1 MMQDYGKRREAQPN
15 NQAREKELR
24 LNHLQSADLRVCA
37 FVLLAVAI
45 QPAIAHWHGL
55 IAFTSVHFHA
65 LKAINLSAS
74 CQEKAIFALK
84 KLLAKGG

>member
-1 MMQDYGKRREAQPN
+1 MGNAVRRNPAIKQERTSFGSIIYKAQT
-15 NQAREKELR
+15 
-24 LNHLQSADLRVCA
+24 SGCA
-37 FVLLAVAI
+37 LLYCWRSPFG
-45 QPAIAHWHGL
+45 PAIAHWHGF
-55 IAFTSVHFHA
+55 ISFTSVHFHA